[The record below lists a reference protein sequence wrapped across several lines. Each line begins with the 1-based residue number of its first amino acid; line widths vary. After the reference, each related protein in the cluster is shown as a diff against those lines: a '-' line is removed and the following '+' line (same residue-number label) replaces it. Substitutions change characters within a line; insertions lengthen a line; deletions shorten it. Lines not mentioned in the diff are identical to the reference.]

1 MTRSLDPAYGVSCL
15 APEDVV
21 AWAAPRSNAPRVAVS
36 VPDGLMVQPV
46 AVSKVSD
53 QTVVP
58 PPPLPQYCACL
69 PMARYG
75 QSAYSLSSSTAS
87 RLREVCAGMTSSG
100 G

>member
-1 MTRSLDPAYGVSCL
+1 M
-15 APEDVV
+15 APLELV

-36 VPDGLMVQPV
+36 VPAGLIVQPV

-58 PPPLPQYCACL
+58 PPVPQYYVCL
-69 PMARYG
+69 PIARYG
-75 QSAYSLSSSTAS
+75 QSAYSLRISTAS
-87 RLREVCAGMTSSG
+87 RLREVCAPMTSSG